1 VSNRFEAVF
10 SEPYDHLKL
19 SHTCPGPNGKTFPF
33 QKYYI
38 TTPATHPIPEL
49 GSYELLNLSK
59 PCMSYH
65 QRYAPYMDIP
75 GTTDWSWYLSQCFKT
90 HKAEK
95 RSVIVLRAWQGY
107 LWHKDDI
114 LNLRAMI
121 VELALNTA
129 GLFDIKILLE
139 VKDGSA
145 FLASEKEAERV
156 LESVPEEFRGL
167 VHLWSE
173 HEMHGYYPGLNSV
186 FGGNTIHGAY
196 RGLFMALQKFAVEN
210 TQYDFFYNWE
220 MDIRYIGNY
229 YEFFHKTNAWARH
242 EPFDPTMRRSQ
253 KYFIPSIH
261 NWSTPAV
268 PEDEEADLIQYGPI
282 FDQIGSKW
290 NFEPDVVG
298 YVNGTDTPRRAVIIS
313 ASRLSR
319 RLLLKM
325 NHVNAV
331 LRQAVAP
338 EAFPATVALH
348 YGMKAIFVPHPVF
361 IDRPWPPRM
370 IPLPFLGFEI

>member
-1 VSNRFEAVF
+1 
-10 SEPYDHLKL
+10 
-19 SHTCPGPNGKTFPF
+19 
-33 QKYYI
+33 
-38 TTPATHPIPEL
+38 
-49 GSYELLNLSK
+49 
-59 PCMSYH
+59 M
-65 QRYAPYMDIP
+65 
-75 GTTDWSWYLSQCFKT
+75 SQCFKT

-121 VELALNTA
+121 VELGLNTA

-145 FLASEKEAERV
+145 FLASEKEAEKV
-156 LESVPEEFRGL
+156 LETVPEEFRGL

-173 HEMHGYYPGLNSV
+173 HEMHGWYPGLNSV
-186 FGGNTIHGAY
+186 FDGNTIHGAY
-196 RGLFMALQKFAVEN
+196 RGLFMALQKFAAEN

-229 YEFFHKTNAWARH
+229 YEFFHKTNTWARH

-261 NWSTPAV
+261 NWSSPAI

-338 EAFPATVALH
+338 EAFPSTVALH
-348 YGMKAIFVPHPVF
+348 YGMKAVFVPHPVF
-361 IDRPWPPRM
+361 LDRPWPPRTS
-370 IPLPFLGFEI
+370 PSLFYCF